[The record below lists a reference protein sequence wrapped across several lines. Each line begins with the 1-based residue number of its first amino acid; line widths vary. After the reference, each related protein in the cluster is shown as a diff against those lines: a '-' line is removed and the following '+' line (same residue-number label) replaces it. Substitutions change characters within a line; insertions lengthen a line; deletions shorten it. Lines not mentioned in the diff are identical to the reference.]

1 MDDFGLL
8 VGRHFTTLPTLLDTQ
23 PSELQLD
30 SLGRLIISGRYLEDS
45 AHVDQDAGIF
55 VMGVRNEGDSATGTV
70 TVVDYTLLALDTFT
84 IDGNVLTEG
93 SEWTAATDND
103 TTAGSLAGAI
113 DALPGFSAVA
123 VGAVITITADPG
135 LSGNVAISTS
145 DGTNL
150 SLSGAA
156 LTGGTDETELTDANG
171 DYTAFSTDK
180 YGRIKTV
187 TDLDVDFD
195 FVYAEDTPHN
205 TGDLLAF
212 VGSIRMDDV
221 DGANSAL
228 LAGTEG
234 DYQGFFTNAK
244 GELHVRDNDV
254 YDTLIIIDSV
264 LDNMYTEQLDQGT
277 TLDSIETELQSLTH
291 VEDTQHSSGHVGVMP
306 LGVRNDTNAVLSDTD
321 GDYTPFAVDDRGRL
335 KTLIS
340 PEGTEAYTVT
350 DALAAAGDGLESITA
365 AATPWIT
372 VASLSVPSGTNA
384 YIYGYQWACDQN
396 AQMRIVTD
404 DTTDTIYY
412 KTDLNSSAKP
422 GTSEQFTEGGRI
434 EIQGAANLEIRM
446 QIKKRA
452 TPGGNANG
460 TGSMHIRTFNP

>member
-8 VGRHFTTLPTLLDTQ
+8 GGRHFTTLPTLLDTQ

-93 SEWTAATDND
+93 TEWTAATDND

-135 LSGNVAISTS
+135 SSGNVAISTS

-264 LDNMYTEQLDQGT
+264 LDNMYSGFE
-277 TLDSIETELQSLTH
+277 S
-291 VEDTQHSSGHVGVMP
+291 VSS
-306 LGVRNDTNAVLSDTD
+306 R
-321 GDYTPFAVDDRGRL
+321 
-335 KTLIS
+335 
-340 PEGTEAYTVT
+340 
-350 DALAAAGDGLESITA
+350 
-365 AATPWIT
+365 
-372 VASLSVPSGTNA
+372 
-384 YIYGYQWACDQN
+384 
-396 AQMRIVTD
+396 
-404 DTTDTIYY
+404 
-412 KTDLNSSAKP
+412 SS
-422 GTSEQFTEGGRI
+422 S
-434 EIQGAANLEIRM
+434 
-446 QIKKRA
+446 
-452 TPGGNANG
+452 
-460 TGSMHIRTFNP
+460 SYSSS